1 MQALLGFTD
10 WHWPQRGI
18 LQRNIPVLRC
28 PRHFLL
34 ASQHRYRLT
43 EQSDK
48 LDDPVSERNI
58 AIWNTTYRM
67 NLPQDRW
74 RDQAALPHLISI
86 PTQ

>member
-1 MQALLGFTD
+1 LRQAK
-10 WHWPQRGI
+10 Q
-18 LQRNIPVLRC
+18 LQRAILSM
-28 PRHFLL
+28 

-58 AIWNTTYRM
+58 AIWQHYFSHEY
-67 NLPQDRW
+67 PQDRW
-74 RDQAALPHLISI
+74 PIEQRCPLATI